1 MLEDIEM
8 LTSKHKCYSILFKL
22 QESGVDISDAL
33 NEVRVENKTPKIVIR
48 ELVKQDNDVTR
59 FYLNLNNKAH
69 KVIKNILTCE
79 GKPVSEYIKIASSL
93 ITQGVITMEHIYQ
106 SDVAGQ
112 NEFVDCLGLRRL
124 SEGINAYFNTGD
136 YTDLVESVNQNKID
150 VQLLLD
156 TIKEDSLT

>member
-1 MLEDIEM
+1 M
-8 LTSKHKCYSILFKL
+8 LTSKHKCYSILFNL
-22 QESGVDISDAL
+22 QNEGIDISNEL
-33 NEVRVENKTPKIVIR
+33 NEVRVENTTPKVVIR
-48 ELVKQDNDVTR
+48 ELVKNDDDVVR

-112 NEFVDCLGLRRL
+112 NEFVDCIGLRRL

-136 YTDLVESVNQNKID
+136 YTDLVEAVNQNQID
-150 VQLLLD
+150 VKLLLD
-156 TIKEDSLT
+156 TIKEDSST

>member
-1 MLEDIEM
+1 M
-8 LTSKHKCYSILFKL
+8 LTSKHKCYSILFNL
-22 QESGVDISDAL
+22 QNEGIDISNEL
-33 NEVRVENKTPKIVIR
+33 NEVRVDNTTPKVVIR
-48 ELVKQDNDVTR
+48 ELVKNDDDVVR

-69 KVIKNILTCE
+69 KVIKNILTCD

-136 YTDLVESVNQNKID
+136 YTDLVEAVNQNQID
-150 VQLLLD
+150 VKLLLD
-156 TIKEDSLT
+156 TIKEDSST

>member
-1 MLEDIEM
+1 M
-8 LTSKHKCYSILFKL
+8 LTSKHKCYSILFNL
-22 QESGVDISDAL
+22 QNEGIDISNEL
-33 NEVRVENKTPKIVIR
+33 NEVRVDNTTPKVVIR
-48 ELVKQDNDVTR
+48 ELVKNDDDVVR

-69 KVIKNILTCE
+69 KVIKNILTCD

-136 YTDLVESVNQNKID
+136 YTDLVEAVNQNQTD
-150 VQLLLD
+150 VKLLLD
-156 TIKEDSLT
+156 TIKEDSST

>member
-1 MLEDIEM
+1 MLA
-8 LTSKHKCYSILFKL
+8 TKHKCYSILFNL
-22 QESGVDISDAL
+22 QNQGIDISSELD
-33 NEVRVENKTPKIVIR
+33 EVRVDNTTPKIVIK
-48 ELVKQDNDVTR
+48 ELIKSDDNVVR

-112 NEFVDCLGLRRL
+112 NEFVDCLGLRKL

-136 YTDLVESVNQNKID
+136 YTDLVNSVNQNKTD
-150 VQLLLD
+150 VKLLLD
-156 TIKEDSLT
+156 TIKEE

>member
-1 MLEDIEM
+1 M
-8 LTSKHKCYSILFKL
+8 LTSKHKCYSILFNL
-22 QESGVDISDAL
+22 QNEGIDISNEL
-33 NEVRVENKTPKIVIR
+33 NEVRVDNTTPKVVIR
-48 ELVKQDNDVTR
+48 ELVKNDDDVVR

-69 KVIKNILTCE
+69 KVIKNILTCD

-112 NEFVDCLGLRRL
+112 NEFVDCIGLRRL

-136 YTDLVESVNQNKID
+136 YTDLVEAVNQNQID
-150 VQLLLD
+150 VKLLLD
-156 TIKEDSLT
+156 TIKEDSST

>member
-1 MLEDIEM
+1 M
-8 LTSKHKCYSILFKL
+8 LTSKHKCYSILFNL
-22 QESGVDISDAL
+22 QNEGIDISNEL
-33 NEVRVENKTPKIVIR
+33 NEVRVENTTPKVVIR
-48 ELVKQDNDVTR
+48 ELVKNDDDVVR

-69 KVIKNILTCE
+69 KVIKNILTCD

-112 NEFVDCLGLRRL
+112 NEFVDCIGLRKL

-136 YTDLVESVNQNKID
+136 YTDLVEAVNQNQTD
-150 VQLLLD
+150 VKLLLD
-156 TIKEDSLT
+156 TIKEDSST

>member
-1 MLEDIEM
+1 M
-8 LTSKHKCYSILFKL
+8 LTSKHKCYSILFNL
-22 QESGVDISDAL
+22 QNEGIDISNEL
-33 NEVRVENKTPKIVIR
+33 NEVRVENTTPKVVIR
-48 ELVKQDNDVTR
+48 ELVKNDDDVVR

-69 KVIKNILTCE
+69 KVIKNILTCD

-93 ITQGVITMEHIYQ
+93 ITQGIITMEHIYQ

-136 YTDLVESVNQNKID
+136 YTDLVEAVNQNQTD
-150 VQLLLD
+150 VKLLLD
-156 TIKEDSLT
+156 TIKEDSST

>member
-1 MLEDIEM
+1 M
-8 LTSKHKCYSILFKL
+8 LTSKHKCYSILFNL
-22 QESGVDISDAL
+22 QNEGIDISNEL
-33 NEVRVENKTPKIVIR
+33 NEVRVENTTPKVVIR
-48 ELVKQDNDVTR
+48 ELVKNDDDVVR

-69 KVIKNILTCE
+69 KVIKNILTCD

-112 NEFVDCLGLRRL
+112 NEFVDCIGLRRL

-136 YTDLVESVNQNKID
+136 YTDLVEAVNQNQID
-150 VQLLLD
+150 VKLLLD
-156 TIKEDSLT
+156 TIKEDSST